1 MDSEAV
7 FVDPIVIARA
17 MMQISTPA
25 LRLSL
30 AEEVYPAGGQSRS
43 RFWVTNRTSVPSQSP
58 WLKNHSYD
66 DCKVSSSSI
75 VVLGVFRASPSK
87 RSSSSASLI
96 SSLPRCSSHGRQQGL
111 FPSQQGVPAILSAI
125 TVLALSP
132 KFSYSRL
139 STID

>member
-30 AEEVYPAGGQSRS
+30 AKEVYPAGGQSRS

-58 WLKNHSYD
+58 RLKNSRSYD

-75 VVLGVFRASPSK
+75 VVLGVLLLQSG
-87 RSSSSASLI
+87 LLC
-96 SSLPRCSSHGRQQGL
+96 LPR
-111 FPSQQGVPAILSAI
+111 
-125 TVLALSP
+125 
-132 KFSYSRL
+132 
-139 STID
+139 